1 MLKQGN
7 LLKQTAVVKR
17 RTAVKE
23 SIYDEMVKKGIECSN
38 HYSDLYVPVN
48 PVTIEI
54 VKQYEFKEGVRVFTS
69 KIDGKAMFDIPF
81 AYKPY
86 WIEKERQAF
95 LLQLPRG

>member
-1 MLKQGN
+1 M
-7 LLKQTAVVKR
+7 
-17 RTAVKE
+17 KE
-23 SIYDEMVKKGIECSN
+23 SIYDKMIENGIECSN

-69 KIDGKAMFDIPF
+69 NIDGKAMFDIPF

-86 WIEKERQAF
+86 WIEKECQAF
-95 LLQLPRG
+95 LLEVVRG